1 MGLLGHVQ
9 GQISCSLELTPL
21 ETGAAHRQGTD
32 PLQGAFH
39 GGGHGAGAEHV
50 GAEVGAVVDARQ
62 HQIRCFVHQFAQGQL
77 HAIGRCAAAG
87 PGGHARCKQFVR
99 PFGAQGGL
107 QGQAVAGGGAFLV
120 GADHRDLVTPGGRG
134 RSQGADPLGEDPVVI
149 ADQDPHGSADGW
161 GEPKR
166 AGCLQSG
173 PFRLCSVSAPV
184 TLQQLTDQLDAL
196 EQQASAEIAEAAD
209 AAALEQLRVGLLGK
223 KGRLSG
229 VLGAMGKLPGQER
242 PVVGQRAN
250 VLKTQVQTLLSDRL
264 QAVQQAAMAERIAR
278 ESIDVT
284 APPSGIPMGH
294 RHPLITTTEE
304 IVDLFLGLGYSVA
317 EGPEVEKDHYNFTAL
332 NIPEDHPARDMQD
345 TFYLGADLLM
355 RTHTSPVQ
363 IRHLEQNPPPVRI
376 VAPGRVYRRDAVDA
390 THSPVFHQVEVLA
403 IDEGLD
409 FSHLRGTVMAF
420 LKAFFGD
427 LPVRFRASYF
437 PFTEPSAEVDVQ
449 WRGRWLEVMGC
460 GMVDPAVLEGL
471 GLDPERYSG
480 FAAGLGVERFCM
492 VRHGIDDIRRLYTS
506 DLRFLEQF

>member
-1 MGLLGHVQ
+1 M
-9 GQISCSLELTPL
+9 
-21 ETGAAHRQGTD
+21 
-32 PLQGAFH
+32 
-39 GGGHGAGAEHV
+39 
-50 GAEVGAVVDARQ
+50 
-62 HQIRCFVHQFAQGQL
+62 
-77 HAIGRCAAAG
+77 
-87 PGGHARCKQFVR
+87 
-99 PFGAQGGL
+99 
-107 QGQAVAGGGAFLV
+107 
-120 GADHRDLVTPGGRG
+120 
-134 RSQGADPLGEDPVVI
+134 
-149 ADQDPHGSADGW
+149 SAT
-161 GEPKR
+161 
-166 AGCLQSG
+166 
-173 PFRLCSVSAPV
+173 VS
-184 TLQQLTDQLDAL
+184 LQQLTDQLDAL
-196 EQQASAEIAEAAD
+196 EAEAAEAISSAAD
-209 AAALEQLRVGLLGK
+209 AEALEQLRIGLLGK

-229 VLGAMGKLPGQER
+229 VLGAMGKLPGDER
-242 PVVGQRAN
+242 PLVGQRAN
-250 VLKTQVQTLLSDRL
+250 VLKSQVQTLLNDRL
-264 QAVQQAAMAERIAR
+264 QAVKQVAMEARIAA
-278 ESIDVT
+278 ETLDVT
-284 APPSGIPMGH
+284 APAQGVPMGH

-304 IVDLFLGLGYSVA
+304 IVDLFCGLGYQVV
-317 EGPEVEKDHYNFTAL
+317 EGPEVETDHHNFTAL
-332 NIPEDHPARDMQD
+332 NIPPDHPARDMQD
-345 TFYLGADLLM
+345 TFYLKDNLLL

-363 IRHLEQNPPPVRI
+363 IRHLESHAPPVRI

>member
-1 MGLLGHVQ
+1 MAHHAEALHTKARGETAVALG
-9 GQISCSLELTPL
+9 I
-21 ETGAAHRQGTD
+21 ETQ
-32 PLQGAFH
+32 PFQH
-39 GGGHGAGAEHV
+39 GGIH
-50 GAEVGAVVDARQ
+50 
-62 HQIRCFVHQFAQGQL
+62 
-77 HAIGRCAAAG
+77 HAATHHLQPAAAPLHIHLG
-87 PGGHARCKQFVR
+87 
-99 PFGAQGGL
+99 GGL
-107 QGQAVAGGGAFLV
+107 GEGEITGPETHWQVTEEGLEEGHHRAAQVAEIEPFINGQHLHLVEHRRVGGINGITAIHPS
-120 GADHRDLVTPGGRG
+120 GSH
-134 RSQGADPLGEDPVVI
+134 
-149 ADQDPHGSADGW
+149 DPHRRRVLFEVTDLHRGGV
-161 GEPKR
+161 
-166 AGCLQSG
+166 G
-173 PFRLCSVSAPV
+173 PH
-184 TLQQLTDQLDAL
+184 QQITT
-196 EQQASAEIAEAAD
+196 EI
-209 AAALEQLRVGLLGK
+209 K
-223 KGRLSG
+223 G
-229 VLGAMGKLPGQER
+229 VLHVPGWMVLGDVQRSE
-242 PVVGQRAN
+242 VVVVPFHLR
-250 VLKTQVQTLLSDRL
+250 
-264 QAVQQAAMAERIAR
+264 
-278 ESIDVT
+278 
-284 APPSGIPMGH
+284 
-294 RHPLITTTEE
+294 
-304 IVDLFLGLGYSVA
+304 
-317 EGPEVEKDHYNFTAL
+317 PEVERDHYNFTAL

-345 TFYLGADLLM
+345 TFYLGGDLLM

-363 IRHLEQNPPPVRI
+363 IRHLEENPPPVRI

>member
-1 MGLLGHVQ
+1 MQSLLG
-9 GQISCSLELTPL
+9 E
-21 ETGAAHRQGTD
+21 
-32 PLQGAFH
+32 
-39 GGGHGAGAEHV
+39 
-50 GAEVGAVVDARQ
+50 
-62 HQIRCFVHQFAQGQL
+62 
-77 HAIGRCAAAG
+77 
-87 PGGHARCKQFVR
+87 
-99 PFGAQGGL
+99 
-107 QGQAVAGGGAFLV
+107 
-120 GADHRDLVTPGGRG
+120 
-134 RSQGADPLGEDPVVI
+134 
-149 ADQDPHGSADGW
+149 
-161 GEPKR
+161 
-166 AGCLQSG
+166 
-173 PFRLCSVSAPV
+173 
-184 TLQQLTDQLDAL
+184 
-196 EQQASAEIAEAAD
+196 
-209 AAALEQLRVGLLGK
+209 
-223 KGRLSG
+223 
-229 VLGAMGKLPGQER
+229 
-242 PVVGQRAN
+242 
-250 VLKTQVQTLLSDRL
+250 RL
-264 QAVQQAAMAERIAR
+264 QAVKQAAMAERIAK
-278 ESIDVT
+278 ESLDVT
-284 APPSGIPMGH
+284 APATGVPMGH

-317 EGPEVEKDHYNFTAL
+317 EGPEVERDHYNFTAL

-345 TFYLGADLLM
+345 TFYLGGDLLM

-363 IRHLEQNPPPVRI
+363 IRHLEENPPPVRI

-480 FAAGLGVERFCM
+480 FAAGLGVARFCM

>member
-1 MGLLGHVQ
+1 
-9 GQISCSLELTPL
+9 
-21 ETGAAHRQGTD
+21 
-32 PLQGAFH
+32 
-39 GGGHGAGAEHV
+39 
-50 GAEVGAVVDARQ
+50 
-62 HQIRCFVHQFAQGQL
+62 
-77 HAIGRCAAAG
+77 
-87 PGGHARCKQFVR
+87 
-99 PFGAQGGL
+99 
-107 QGQAVAGGGAFLV
+107 
-120 GADHRDLVTPGGRG
+120 
-134 RSQGADPLGEDPVVI
+134 
-149 ADQDPHGSADGW
+149 
-161 GEPKR
+161 
-166 AGCLQSG
+166 
-173 PFRLCSVSAPV
+173 
-184 TLQQLTDQLDAL
+184 
-196 EQQASAEIAEAAD
+196 
-209 AAALEQLRVGLLGK
+209 
-223 KGRLSG
+223 
-229 VLGAMGKLPGQER
+229 MGKLPGQER

>member
-1 MGLLGHVQ
+1 M
-9 GQISCSLELTPL
+9 
-21 ETGAAHRQGTD
+21 
-32 PLQGAFH
+32 
-39 GGGHGAGAEHV
+39 
-50 GAEVGAVVDARQ
+50 
-62 HQIRCFVHQFAQGQL
+62 
-77 HAIGRCAAAG
+77 
-87 PGGHARCKQFVR
+87 
-99 PFGAQGGL
+99 
-107 QGQAVAGGGAFLV
+107 
-120 GADHRDLVTPGGRG
+120 
-134 RSQGADPLGEDPVVI
+134 
-149 ADQDPHGSADGW
+149 
-161 GEPKR
+161 
-166 AGCLQSG
+166 
-173 PFRLCSVSAPV
+173 SAPV

-196 EQQASAEIAEAAD
+196 EQQATTEISEASD

-223 KGRLSG
+223 KGRISG
-229 VLGAMGKLPGQER
+229 VLGAMGKLPGSER
-242 PVVGQRAN
+242 PLVGQRAN
-250 VLKTQVQTLLSDRL
+250 VLKTQVQSLLAERL
-264 QAVQQAAMAERIAR
+264 AAVKQAAMAERIAR

-284 APPSGIPMGH
+284 APASGIPMGH

-317 EGPEVEKDHYNFTAL
+317 EGPEVEKDYYNFTAL

-345 TFYLGADLLM
+345 TFYLQGDLLL

-427 LPVRFRASYF
+427 VPVRFRASYF

-471 GLDPERYSG
+471 GLDPERWSG

>member
-1 MGLLGHVQ
+1 MSAT
-9 GQISCSLELTPL
+9 IS
-21 ETGAAHRQGTD
+21 
-32 PLQGAFH
+32 
-39 GGGHGAGAEHV
+39 
-50 GAEVGAVVDARQ
+50 
-62 HQIRCFVHQFAQGQL
+62 
-77 HAIGRCAAAG
+77 
-87 PGGHARCKQFVR
+87 
-99 PFGAQGGL
+99 
-107 QGQAVAGGGAFLV
+107 
-120 GADHRDLVTPGGRG
+120 
-134 RSQGADPLGEDPVVI
+134 
-149 ADQDPHGSADGW
+149 
-161 GEPKR
+161 
-166 AGCLQSG
+166 
-173 PFRLCSVSAPV
+173 
-184 TLQQLTDQLDAL
+184 LQQLTDQLEAL
-196 EQQASAEIAEAAD
+196 EQEAATEIAAAAD
-209 AAALEQLRVGLLGK
+209 AESLEQLRVGLLGK

-229 VLGAMGKLPGQER
+229 VLGAMGKLPGHER
-242 PVVGQRAN
+242 PLVGQRAN
-250 VLKTQVQTLLSDRL
+250 LLKTQVQALLTERL
-264 QAVQQAAMAERIAR
+264 QAVKAAALDARIAS
-278 ESIDVT
+278 ETLDVT
-284 APPSGIPMGH
+284 AGASGVPTGH

-304 IVDLFLGLGYSVA
+304 IVDLFCGLGYRMV
-317 EGPEVEKDHYNFTAL
+317 EGPEVESDHYNFTAL
-332 NIPEDHPARDMQD
+332 NIPPDHPARDMQD
-345 TFYLGADLLM
+345 TFYLRDNLLL

-363 IRHLEQNPPPVRI
+363 IRQLEQTPPPVRI

>member
-1 MGLLGHVQ
+1 M
-9 GQISCSLELTPL
+9 
-21 ETGAAHRQGTD
+21 
-32 PLQGAFH
+32 
-39 GGGHGAGAEHV
+39 
-50 GAEVGAVVDARQ
+50 
-62 HQIRCFVHQFAQGQL
+62 
-77 HAIGRCAAAG
+77 
-87 PGGHARCKQFVR
+87 
-99 PFGAQGGL
+99 
-107 QGQAVAGGGAFLV
+107 
-120 GADHRDLVTPGGRG
+120 
-134 RSQGADPLGEDPVVI
+134 
-149 ADQDPHGSADGW
+149 
-161 GEPKR
+161 
-166 AGCLQSG
+166 
-173 PFRLCSVSAPV
+173 SAPV
-184 TLQQLTDQLDAL
+184 TLQQLTEQLDAL
-196 EQQASAEIAEAAD
+196 EQQAAAEIAQAAD
-209 AAALEQLRVGLLGK
+209 AAALEKLRVGLLGK
-223 KGRLSG
+223 KGRISG

-242 PVVGQRAN
+242 PLVGQRAN
-250 VLKTQVQTLLSDRL
+250 VLKTQVQSLLGERL
-264 QAVQQAAMAERIAR
+264 QAVKQAAMAERIAK
-278 ESIDVT
+278 ESLDVT
-284 APPSGIPMGH
+284 APASGVPMGH

-317 EGPEVEKDHYNFTAL
+317 EGPEVERDHYNFTAL

-345 TFYLGADLLM
+345 TFYLGGDLLM

-363 IRHLEQNPPPVRI
+363 IRHLEENPPPVRI

-460 GMVDPAVLEGL
+460 GMVDPAVLEGM
-471 GLDPERYSG
+471 GLDPERWSG

-492 VRHGIDDIRRLYTS
+492 VRHGIDDIRRLFTS

>member
-1 MGLLGHVQ
+1 M
-9 GQISCSLELTPL
+9 
-21 ETGAAHRQGTD
+21 
-32 PLQGAFH
+32 
-39 GGGHGAGAEHV
+39 
-50 GAEVGAVVDARQ
+50 
-62 HQIRCFVHQFAQGQL
+62 
-77 HAIGRCAAAG
+77 
-87 PGGHARCKQFVR
+87 
-99 PFGAQGGL
+99 
-107 QGQAVAGGGAFLV
+107 
-120 GADHRDLVTPGGRG
+120 
-134 RSQGADPLGEDPVVI
+134 
-149 ADQDPHGSADGW
+149 SAT
-161 GEPKR
+161 
-166 AGCLQSG
+166 
-173 PFRLCSVSAPV
+173 V

-196 EQQASAEIAEAAD
+196 EQQAAAEIAEASD
-209 AAALEQLRVGLLGK
+209 AQELEQMRVGLLGK
-223 KGRLSG
+223 KGRISA
-229 VLGAMGKLPGQER
+229 VLGAMGKLPGNER
-242 PVVGQRAN
+242 PLVGQRAN
-250 VLKTQVQTLLSDRL
+250 VLKTQVQTLLSERL
-264 QAVQQAAMAERIAR
+264 QAVKQQAMEEKLAR
-278 ESIDVT
+278 ECIDVT
-284 APPSGIPMGH
+284 APPSGTPMGH

-345 TFYLGADLLM
+345 TFYLQGDLLL

>member
-1 MGLLGHVQ
+1 M
-9 GQISCSLELTPL
+9 
-21 ETGAAHRQGTD
+21 
-32 PLQGAFH
+32 
-39 GGGHGAGAEHV
+39 
-50 GAEVGAVVDARQ
+50 
-62 HQIRCFVHQFAQGQL
+62 
-77 HAIGRCAAAG
+77 
-87 PGGHARCKQFVR
+87 
-99 PFGAQGGL
+99 
-107 QGQAVAGGGAFLV
+107 
-120 GADHRDLVTPGGRG
+120 
-134 RSQGADPLGEDPVVI
+134 
-149 ADQDPHGSADGW
+149 
-161 GEPKR
+161 
-166 AGCLQSG
+166 
-173 PFRLCSVSAPV
+173 SAPV

-196 EQQASAEIAEAAD
+196 EQQAAAEIAEAAD

-223 KGRLSG
+223 KGRISG
-229 VLGAMGKLPGQER
+229 VLGAMGKLPGEER
-242 PVVGQRAN
+242 PLVGQRAN
-250 VLKTQVQTLLSDRL
+250 VLKTQVQSLLGERL
-264 QAVQQAAMAERIAR
+264 QAVKQAAMAERIAR
-278 ESIDVT
+278 ESLDVT
-284 APPSGIPMGH
+284 APASGVPMGH

-317 EGPEVEKDHYNFTAL
+317 EGPEVERDHYNFTAL

-345 TFYLGADLLM
+345 TFYLGGDLLM

-363 IRHLEQNPPPVRI
+363 IRHLEENPPPVRI

-449 WRGRWLEVMGC
+449 WRSRWLEVMGC

>member
-1 MGLLGHVQ
+1 M
-9 GQISCSLELTPL
+9 
-21 ETGAAHRQGTD
+21 
-32 PLQGAFH
+32 
-39 GGGHGAGAEHV
+39 
-50 GAEVGAVVDARQ
+50 
-62 HQIRCFVHQFAQGQL
+62 
-77 HAIGRCAAAG
+77 
-87 PGGHARCKQFVR
+87 
-99 PFGAQGGL
+99 
-107 QGQAVAGGGAFLV
+107 
-120 GADHRDLVTPGGRG
+120 
-134 RSQGADPLGEDPVVI
+134 
-149 ADQDPHGSADGW
+149 
-161 GEPKR
+161 
-166 AGCLQSG
+166 
-173 PFRLCSVSAPV
+173 SAPV

-196 EQQASAEIAEAAD
+196 EQQATAEIAEAAD
-209 AAALEQLRVGLLGK
+209 ADALEQLRVGLLGK

-229 VLGAMGKLPGQER
+229 VLGAMGKLPGNER
-242 PVVGQRAN
+242 PMVGQRAN
-250 VLKTQVQTLLSDRL
+250 VLKTQVQTLLGERL
-264 QAVQQAAMAERIAR
+264 QAVKKAAMAERIAR

-284 APPSGIPMGH
+284 APASGIPMGH

-345 TFYLGADLLM
+345 TFYLQGDLLL